1 MMIKDNL
8 IYTTRFCVLTKVF
21 FKIFKNKEN
30 FLRLQKPQMEF
41 PIINLKECNYV
52 QINNPK
58 ANKTAHF
65 YLSYI
70 STLSESRIEESKYFF
85 LNKI

>member
-30 FLRLQKPQMEF
+30 FLRLQKPQMEI

-70 STLSESRIEESKYFF
+70 STLGDSRIEESKNF
-85 LNKI
+85 LIY